1 MHWKA
6 GLTILCPG
14 PSFDRFEILS
24 GYFYRQSAYVPAGH
38 KGTLFLKRIAIYAR
52 VSTDRQSTESQLNTL
67 REYIEKR
74 EWNLFK
80 EYIDEGFTGSNTKRP
95 AFKEMMADA
104 KKRRFDVLLVYKLDR
119 LSRSLKDLII
129 TLDDLK
135 STGIDFVSYD
145 NSLDTTTPTGR
156 LIFHVVGSVAEF
168 EREIIKERVKSGLEN
183 ARRKGKRLGRLPVS
197 SALVEEAKRL
207 RSQGMPYRKIG
218 LQLGMPEST
227 VRANVK
233 NI

>member
-1 MHWKA
+1 MTEK
-6 GLTILCPG
+6 
-14 PSFDRFEILS
+14 S
-24 GYFYRQSAYVPAGH
+24 V
-38 KGTLFLKRIAIYAR
+38 AIYAR

-183 ARRKGKRLGRLPVS
+183 ARRKGKRLGRPPVS

-218 LQLGMPEST
+218 LLLGIPEST
-227 VRANVK
+227 VRANIK

>member
-1 MHWKA
+1 MIKVVLDTNVH
-6 GLTILCPG
+6 
-14 PSFDRFEILS
+14 
-24 GYFYRQSAYVPAGH
+24 VPAGH
-38 KGTLFLKRIAIYAR
+38 KGGAYLKRIAIYAR

-67 REYIEKR
+67 REYIKKR

-80 EYIDEGFTGSNTKRP
+80 EYIDEGFTGSDTKRP

-135 STGIDFVSYD
+135 SMGVDFVSYD
-145 NSLDTTTPTGR
+145 NGLDTTTPTGR

-168 EREIIKERVKSGLEN
+168 EREIIKERVKAGLEN
-183 ARRKGKRLGRLPVS
+183 ARRKGKKLGRPPVS
-197 SALVEEAKRL
+197 SALVEKAKRL
-207 RSQGMPYRKIG
+207 RSQGMSYRKIG
-218 LQLGMPEST
+218 LQLGIPEST

>member
-1 MHWKA
+1 M
-6 GLTILCPG
+6 
-14 PSFDRFEILS
+14 
-24 GYFYRQSAYVPAGH
+24 
-38 KGTLFLKRIAIYAR
+38 KRIAIYAR

-119 LSRSLKDLII
+119 LSRSLKNLII

-183 ARRKGKRLGRLPVS
+183 ARRKGKRLGRPPVS

-218 LQLGMPEST
+218 LQLGIPEST
-227 VRANVK
+227 VRANI
-233 NI
+233 NA

>member
-1 MHWKA
+1 MTGK
-6 GLTILCPG
+6 
-14 PSFDRFEILS
+14 S
-24 GYFYRQSAYVPAGH
+24 V
-38 KGTLFLKRIAIYAR
+38 AIYAR

-183 ARRKGKRLGRLPVS
+183 ARRKGKRLGRPPVS

-218 LQLGMPEST
+218 LQLGIPEST
-227 VRANVK
+227 VRANI
-233 NI
+233 NA